1 MKKTKIICTMGPNTN
16 DAGLMRALVQNGMD
30 IARFN
35 FSHGDHEEQK
45 ARMDMLKKIR
55 EEENKPVAIL
65 LDTTGPEIRTG
76 ILKDGKKINLQAG
89 NLFTLTT
96 EDIVGDESKVSITY
110 AGLVE
115 DVQVGSTILVDDGL
129 IGLKVKEKKGKEIVC
144 TVINGGE
151 LGERKGVNV
160 PNVPVRLPA
169 ITDKD
174 REDIRFGVEQEIDF
188 IAASFVRNAE
198 CILEIKAFL
207 RECGAPYIPIIA
219 KIENAEGIKNI
230 DEIIRCA
237 DGIMVARGDLGV
249 EIPAEE
255 VPYLQ
260 KMMIQKCNDN
270 YKPVITAT
278 QMLDSMIRN
287 PRPTRAEVTDVA
299 NAVYDGTDAVMLS
312 GETAQGKYPVEAL
325 QMMVHIV
332 ENTEEHLD
340 YETLLK
346 KAEEHRMKSTS
357 SALGHATV
365 TTANNLGAKCIIT
378 PSVSGATA
386 RVVSKFKPRT
396 EIIGVTP
403 NEATLRRMQIYWGV
417 RPLKSIEFST
427 TEDICNGAI
436 ELVCAKQIAES
447 GDIIV
452 LTAGI
457 PSPNVQAQKT
467 SVSNIMRIAV
477 VD

>member
-16 DAGLMRALVQNGMD
+16 DESLMRKLVQSGMD

-45 ARMDMLKKIR
+45 MRMDMLKKIR
-55 EEENKPVAIL
+55 DEEGKPIAIL
-65 LDTTGPEIRTG
+65 LDTKGPEIRTG
-76 ILKDGKKINLQAG
+76 ILKDGKKVMLQAG
-89 NLFTLTT
+89 NVFTLST
-96 EDIVGDESKVSITY
+96 EDIVGDETKTSITY
-110 AGLVE
+110 PGLVA
-115 DVQVGSTILVDDGL
+115 DVQVGSTILIDDGL
-129 IGLKVKEKKGKEIVC
+129 IELKVKEKRDTEIVC
-144 TVINGGE
+144 KIVNGGE
-151 LGERKGVNV
+151 LGECKGVNV

-174 REDIRFGVEQEIDF
+174 RDDLRFGVEQKVDF

-207 RECGAPYIPIIA
+207 KECGAPYIPVIA

-260 KMMIQKCNDN
+260 KMIIQKCNDN

-332 ENTEEHLD
+332 ESTEEHLD
-340 YETLLK
+340 YDLILK
-346 KAEEHRMKSTS
+346 KAGEHRMKSAS

-365 TTANNLGAKCIIT
+365 TTANNLRAKCIIT
-378 PSVSGATA
+378 PTVSGATA
-386 RVVSKFKPRT
+386 RVVSKFKPQMD
-396 EIIGVTP
+396 IIGVSP
-403 NEATLRRMQIYWGV
+403 NETTLRRMQIYWGV
-417 RPLKSIEFST
+417 RPLKSIEVHT
-427 TEDICNGAI
+427 TEDICNSAI
-436 ELVCAKQIAES
+436 DLICAKQMAET
-447 GDIIV
+447 GDVVI

-457 PSPNVQAQKT
+457 PSTNVAGVKT
-467 SVSNIMRIAV
+467 GVSNMMRIAV

>member
-16 DAGLMRALVQNGMD
+16 DESLMRKLVQSGMD

-45 ARMDMLKKIR
+45 MRMDMLKKIR
-55 EEENKPVAIL
+55 DEEGKPIAIL
-65 LDTTGPEIRTG
+65 LDTKGPEIRTG
-76 ILKDGKKINLQAG
+76 ILKDGKKVMLQAG
-89 NLFTLTT
+89 NVFTLST
-96 EDIVGDESKVSITY
+96 EDIVGDETKTSITY
-110 AGLVE
+110 PGLVA
-115 DVQVGSTILVDDGL
+115 DVQVGSTILIDDGL
-129 IGLKVKEKKGKEIVC
+129 IELKVKEKRDTEIVC
-144 TVINGGE
+144 KIVNGGE

-174 REDIRFGVEQEIDF
+174 RDDLRFGVEQKVDF

-207 RECGAPYIPIIA
+207 KECGAPYIPVIA

-260 KMMIQKCNDN
+260 KMIILKCNDN

-332 ENTEEHLD
+332 ESTEEHLD
-340 YETLLK
+340 YDLILK
-346 KAEEHRMKSTS
+346 KAGEHRMKSAS

-365 TTANNLGAKCIIT
+365 TTANNLRAKCIIT
-378 PSVSGATA
+378 PTVSGATA
-386 RVVSKFKPRT
+386 RVVSKFKPQMD
-396 EIIGVTP
+396 IIGVSP
-403 NEATLRRMQIYWGV
+403 NETTLRRMQIYWGV
-417 RPLKSIEFST
+417 RPLKSIEVHT
-427 TEDICNGAI
+427 TEDICNSAI
-436 ELVCAKQIAES
+436 DLICAKQMAET
-447 GDIIV
+447 GDVVI

-457 PSPNVQAQKT
+457 PSTNVAGVKT
-467 SVSNIMRIAV
+467 GVSNMMRIAV

>member
-16 DAGLMRALVQNGMD
+16 DESLMRKLVQSGMD

-45 ARMDMLKKIR
+45 MRMDMLKKIR
-55 EEENKPVAIL
+55 DEEGKPIAIL
-65 LDTTGPEIRTG
+65 LDTKGPEIRTG
-76 ILKDGKKINLQAG
+76 ILKDGKKVMLQAG
-89 NLFTLTT
+89 NVFTLST
-96 EDIVGDESKVSITY
+96 EDIVGDETKTSITY
-110 AGLVE
+110 PGLVA
-115 DVQVGSTILVDDGL
+115 DVQVGSTILIDDGL
-129 IGLKVKEKKGKEIVC
+129 IELKVKEKRDTEIVC
-144 TVINGGE
+144 KIVNGGE

-174 REDIRFGVEQEIDF
+174 RDDLRFGVEQKDDF

-207 RECGAPYIPIIA
+207 KECGAPYIPVIA

-260 KMMIQKCNDN
+260 KMIIQKCNDN

-332 ENTEEHLD
+332 ESTEEHLD
-340 YETLLK
+340 YDLILK
-346 KAEEHRMKSTS
+346 KAGEHRMKSAS

-365 TTANNLGAKCIIT
+365 TTANNLRAKCIIT
-378 PSVSGATA
+378 PTVSGATA
-386 RVVSKFKPRT
+386 RVVSKFKPQMD
-396 EIIGVTP
+396 IIGVSP
-403 NEATLRRMQIYWGV
+403 NETTLRRMQIYWGV
-417 RPLKSIEFST
+417 RPLKSIEVHT
-427 TEDICNGAI
+427 TEDICNSAI
-436 ELVCAKQIAES
+436 DLICAKQMAET
-447 GDIIV
+447 GDVVI

-457 PSPNVQAQKT
+457 PSTNVAGVKT
-467 SVSNIMRIAV
+467 GVSNMMRIAV

>member
-45 ARMDMLKKIR
+45 DRMDMLKKIR

-65 LDTTGPEIRTG
+65 LDTKGPEIRTG

-89 NLFTLTT
+89 NLFTLST

-110 AGLVE
+110 TGLVE

-129 IGLKVKEKKGKEIVC
+129 IGLKVKEKKAKEIVC

-436 ELVCAKQIAES
+436 ELICAKQIAES